1 MSNKMVNI
9 VRVHVMPPII
19 PPFADDIEVIF
30 IKVKKK
36 HFTILDR
43 GLDKILNT
51 WRV

>member
-19 PPFADDIEVIF
+19 PPLADDIEGIF

-36 HFTILDR
+36 NIAQFWIM
-43 GLDKILNT
+43 
-51 WRV
+51 V